1 MRKKQKRGT
10 PLSVKVVAVIFAAIG
25 LFSVLR
31 LQLMKNELKRDIE
44 LMQQAYAENMELIKQ
59 LEEDLNSPIDRDY
72 IIRIARKKHGLCMP
86 NEIVFYNDLSN

>member
-1 MRKKQKRGT
+1 MRKKQRRGT
-10 PLSVKVVAVIFAAIG
+10 SLSIKVVAVIFAAIG

-44 LMQQAYAENMELIKQ
+44 LMEQAYAENLELIKQ
-59 LEEDLNSPIDRDY
+59 LKEDLNSPIDRDY
-72 IIRIARKKHGLCMP
+72 IIRIARQKLGLCMP

>member
-59 LEEDLNSPIDRDY
+59 LEEDLNSPIDGDY
-72 IIRIARKKHGLCMP
+72 IIRIARKKLGLCMP